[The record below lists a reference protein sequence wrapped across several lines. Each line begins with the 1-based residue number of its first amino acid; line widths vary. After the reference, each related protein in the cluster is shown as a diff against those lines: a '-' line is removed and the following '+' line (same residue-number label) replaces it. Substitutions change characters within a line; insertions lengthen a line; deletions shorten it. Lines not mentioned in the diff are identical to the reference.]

1 MSTHLFTHFIPSRLL
16 QAAIHVFDYN
26 AAPKAEMLPVVGTWS
41 LIVILIV
48 MLYRIEHYKKKQF
61 ILLNRI
67 HEQQEHE
74 LDMLEAERRRIAADL
89 HDDIGSSL
97 AAIKMNLQSLQYS
110 STSDEQR
117 ANSLLELVD
126 QTSQNVRRA
135 SHNLIPPHFET
146 TPFTTILQSYF
157 SSLEAQG
164 NITFHFYCNAYQHY
178 FSSRQELLLYRIVME
193 LTTNIIRHSKA
204 AEATVQILFCHDY
217 LEIMAEDDGI
227 GFSPATVVHAGI
239 GLNSIHS
246 RVKSLGG
253 KLHMD
258 TGPGG
263 TTFII
268 QVPVSCE
275 HAC

>member
-1 MSTHLFTHFIPSRLL
+1 M
-16 QAAIHVFDYN
+16 HVFDYN
-26 AAPKAEMLPVVGTWS
+26 AAPKAAMLPILGSWS
-41 LIVILIV
+41 FIVILLV
-48 MLYRIEHYKKKQF
+48 MLYRIGYYKKKTF
-61 ILLNRI
+61 ILLHRI

-74 LDMLEAERRRIAADL
+74 IDLLEAERRRIAADL

-97 AAIKMNLQSLQYS
+97 AAIRINLQSLQYS
-110 STSDEQR
+110 SSSDEQR

-126 QTSQNVRRA
+126 QTSQSVRRA

-157 SSLEAQG
+157 SSLDAQG
-164 NITFHFYCNAYQHY
+164 NIAFHYYCNAYQQQ
-178 FSSRQELLLYRIVME
+178 FSSRQELLLYRIVVE

-217 LEIMAEDDGI
+217 LEIMVEDDGI
-227 GFSPATVVHAGI
+227 GFSPAAVVHAGI

-253 KLHMD
+253 RLHMD

-268 QVPVSCE
+268 QIPVSCA

>member
-1 MSTHLFTHFIPSRLL
+1 MSTHLFTHAIPSTLL
-16 QAAIHVFDYN
+16 QAAMHVIDYN
-26 AAPKAEMLPVVGTWS
+26 AVPKAAMLPVLGVWS
-41 LIVILIV
+41 LIVIIIV
-48 MLYRIEHYKKKQF
+48 MLYRIEHYKKKAF
-61 ILLNRI
+61 ILLSRI

-74 LDMLEAERRRIAADL
+74 LDVLEAERRRIAADL

-110 STSDEQR
+110 SLSDAQR

-126 QTSQNVRRA
+126 QTSQHVRRA

-157 SSLEAQG
+157 SSLDGHG
-164 NITFHFYCNAYQHY
+164 NIAFHYYCNAYQHC
-178 FSSRQELLLYRIVME
+178 FSPRQELLLYRIVME

-204 AEATVQILFCHDY
+204 AEATVQILFCNDY

-246 RVKSLGG
+246 RVKSLEG